1 MDTGNKLRKLTAPFH
16 DLWNSARV
24 TCIAVGDPYERRSV
38 VTRIVL
44 REVELPQDRILPP
57 VLWLDQIPQILV
69 AVVDLPKHAAV
80 QVLSNAMDKN
90 VIQMENDPV
99 VDRVLLTWPLEQTSG
114 AVEAARFAA
123 LSWSDIVRY
132 ETADARRLFGTSRT
146 CLALI
151 GTGDYIREIMPNELR
166 RGFNSKLPLMSQF
179 DGFEQL
185 YGELLPGLVAP
196 SDLRMSEQR
205 VVQIVFPLPL
215 DMGQAE
221 DGNLF
226 LVAPR
231 TAHENDIQL
240 VVNFRPS
247 LPAMPLQPT
256 RETAELTAD
265 GQRRQWRWAI
275 SWPPG
280 AESGRASLFY
290 AKEPVSSIEMR
301 RWPAAGGLRAAIDS
315 YFDPNHE
322 RLGKDLFGE
331 DKKSGKDGKVQS
343 AFEMAVVRLMSLH
356 GIPLV
361 WYGKGSLPR
370 RNDAAGFVD
379 KADKQVVVLAE
390 CTVENPQAKFS
401 ALKERAQE
409 LSDWLVGEAEVL
421 PVVFTQTEP
430 PESVFRDAYEHGIA
444 LVGRNELMSLF
455 NMLSATTKQENGLEF
470 LARFKRLIEGKYSPL
485 D

>member
-1 MDTGNKLRKLTAPFH
+1 MVDFPKDA
-16 DLWNSARV
+16 A
-24 TCIAVGDPYERRSV
+24 I
-38 VTRIVL
+38 
-44 REVELPQDRILPP
+44 
-57 VLWLDQIPQILV
+57 QILFN
-69 AVVDLPKHAAV
+69 AIDKHMI
-80 QVLSNAMDKN
+80 QV
-90 VIQMENDPV
+90 ENGSI
-99 VDRVLLTWPLEQTSG
+99 VDRVLLTGPLQQTPGG
-114 AVEAARFAA
+114 AEIPRFAA
-123 LSWSDIVRY
+123 FSWSGITRY
-132 ETADARRLFGTSRT
+132 ERPDAQNLFGASRT
-146 CLALI
+146 CQAII
-151 GTGDYIREIMPNELR
+151 GTGDYIRDIMPNDLR
-166 RGFNSKLPLMSQF
+166 RKFNSKLPLISQF
-179 DGFEQL
+179 DGVEQL
-185 YGELLPGLVAP
+185 YAELLPGLVAP

-205 VVQIVFPLPL
+205 VAQIVFPLPL

-231 TAHENDIQL
+231 SAHEKEIQL

-247 LPAMPLQPT
+247 LPAKPLQPT
-256 RETAELTAD
+256 QETAKLTAD
-265 GQRRQWRWAI
+265 GQRRQWQWAI

-290 AKEPVSSIEMR
+290 AKEPVCSIEMR

-315 YFDPNHE
+315 YFDLNHE
-322 RLGKDLFGE
+322 CLRKDLSGE

-343 AFEMAVVRLMSLH
+343 AFEMAVVRLMNLH

-379 KADKQVVVLAE
+379 KADKRVVVLAE

-409 LSDWLVGEAEVL
+409 LSDWLAGEADVL

-455 NMLSATTKQENGLEF
+455 NALSVTTKQENGLDF
-470 LARFKRLIEGKYSPL
+470 LVRFKRLIAGKYSPL